1 MKKYSIN
8 QMSKLFN
15 ISTQTI
21 RFYER
26 KGLLHPSR
34 NHDNNYREYDAKD
47 IHELYYVLKYN
58 RLGMKIADFSN
69 HKDILNKTSVED
81 LKNLISI
88 QKKEIQIKSAICSYI
103 EDSISEEDEYWE
115 NPITKKEIHN
125 FTLYSMNLDKCLT
138 EKYSEEWKK
147 LIPIASI
154 MSSRTISQN
163 TIQFGDFYYVLR
175 EKYFQIIQEQ
185 VNIDLNT
192 LDKIYIHSGIQ
203 IIIQTNEE
211 INDSKLIHEYTNLQ
225 NQYHTLMDTFY
236 MIPLLS
242 VYTDDD
248 GNNFNL
254 VKVIFPLAE

>member
-1 MKKYSIN
+1 MEKYSIN

-15 ISTQTI
+15 ISTQAI

-26 KGLLHPSR
+26 KGLLHPTR
-34 NHDNNYREYDAKD
+34 NPNNNYREYDAKD
-47 IHELYYVLKYN
+47 IHKLYYVLKYN

-81 LKNLISI
+81 LKNLIST
-88 QKKEIQIKSAICSYI
+88 QKKEIQRKTAICSYI
-103 EDSISEEDEYWE
+103 EDAISEEDEYWK

-125 FTLYSMNLDKCLT
+125 LTLYSMNLDKCLK
-138 EKYSEEWKK
+138 EQYSEEWKK

-154 MSSRTISQN
+154 MSSRTISEN

-175 EKYFQIIQEQ
+175 ERYFQMIQEQ
-185 VNIDLNT
+185 VDIDLNT
-192 LDKIYIHSGIQ
+192 LDKIHIHKGIQ
-203 IIIQTNEE
+203 IIIQSREKMDNT
-211 INDSKLIHEYTNLQ
+211 KLIHEYNNLQ
-225 NQYHTLMDTFY
+225 NQYHTLMNTFY

-242 VYTDDD
+242 VYKDDN

-254 VKVIFPLAE
+254 VKVIFPLSE